1 MAGTALILEGG
12 GYRGIYS
19 GGVTDVLLENGIS
32 GFSSVW
38 GVSAGAMTGAN
49 FIARQ
54 IGRTARVMLAFRD
67 DARLMSM
74 RSFATTGNI
83 TNVDF
88 MYNVIQNELDPFDT
102 EAFNANVAKQPFV
115 AVATDVL
122 FGRAGYLRVSEFPRD
137 IVKVQASA
145 SIPAFSQIVKIGGHL
160 YVDGGTGDS
169 VPFERA
175 MGIGGEPPE
184 GIEAAER
191 CVVVLTRDRTYKRPL
206 DGEKLTL
213 RMHRHDNYPFFIEAL
228 KSRGKRYNAKRER
241 LWELEREGRCLVIA
255 PDTPVHVGVS
265 ETRGEPL
272 LRLYHQGRAQTQRRL
287 EEIRA
292 FVEE

>member
-12 GYRGIYS
+12 GYRGVYS
-19 GGVTDVLLENGIS
+19 GGVTDVLLENGITD
-32 GFSSVW
+32 FSSVW

-49 FIARQ
+49 FLARQ
-54 IGRTARVMLAFRD
+54 IGRTVRVMLAFRD
-67 DARLMSM
+67 DDRLMSM
-74 RSFATTGNI
+74 KSFAATGNI

-102 EAFNANVAKQPFV
+102 EVFNVNAVKQPFV
-115 AVATDVL
+115 AVATDIY
-122 FGRAGYLRVSEFPRD
+122 FGKPGYLRVCEFPRD

-145 SIPAFSQIVKIGGHL
+145 SIPGFSHQVEIDGHYYL
-160 YVDGGTGDS
+160 DGGTSDS

-184 GIEAAER
+184 GIETADR

-206 DGEKLTL
+206 GGEKLAIRT
-213 RMHRHDNYPFFIEAL
+213 HRYDTYPFYMDLL
-228 KSRGKRYNAKRER
+228 KSRSTRYNAMRER
-241 LWELEREGRCLVIA
+241 LWSMEREGRCLVIA
-255 PDTPVHVGVS
+255 PDTPVEVGVS

-272 LRLYHQGRAQTQRRL
+272 LRLYHQGRAQTIRRMD
-287 EEIRA
+287 EIRA
-292 FVEE
+292 FI